1 RLSMT
6 KVKEGSQT
14 ISIKVSREV
23 YALLE
28 VLDEPKDV
36 IMELIDHAQKGV
48 YRPGAWERN
57 WVCQAFGDDWI
68 ERLVE
73 TGDPYGRP
81 EKRTTPGLEYFY
93 CPDCQRTHDAQRE
106 AIPQGCIQ
114 GPAST
119 WSIRTQVRN
128 ILRDVRNVNGS
139 LRHANSCH
147 LDLLGQP

>member
-1 RLSMT
+1 MMR
-6 KVKEGSQT
+6 KEREGTRT

-28 VLDEPKDV
+28 VLDEPKNV
-36 IMELIDHAQKGV
+36 IMELIDHAQQGV

-106 AIPQGCIQ
+106 AIPQGCILGQ
-114 GPAST
+114 TNSVWPP
-119 WSIRTQVRN
+119 
-128 ILRDVRNVNGS
+128 LDVNGS
-139 LRHANSCH
+139 PRW
-147 LDLLGQP
+147 Q